1 MRHPPPPLAS
11 PLWRSLRTY
20 QIFGANTEVGKTV
33 VSTLLAKAAAR
44 RSPGRVAFL
53 KPVST
58 GPDGEA
64 DDRCIHIAKFAP
76 DVSNKTLFQYKIP
89 VSPHIAARLSNT
101 TIPSNEALLFQTR
114 DYAAQC
120 ANMGRKW
127 LFVETAGGV
136 HSPGPSGTTQAD
148 LYAPLRLPVVL
159 VGDSRLGG
167 ISQTISAFESLRMR
181 GYDVESVLLFKE
193 DKYQNFEYLSEY
205 FAEHHDVPVAA
216 VVEPPERR
224 SSLEEDVRAMS
235 QYYEE
240 QSQHKDTSAVISH
253 LDARHEQRIAALSS
267 MATEALQ
274 NIWYPFTQQ
283 SLLSP
288 KDINVIDSAHGDYF
302 QTLTPSATASPP
314 PSPSDSLLRA
324 SFDGSAS
331 WWTQGLGHANPKLTL
346 AAAYAAGR
354 YGHVMFASGI
364 HRPAA
369 ELSSTLLK
377 GMGNPRLTR
386 VFFSDN
392 GSTGIEVALKMGLRA
407 AKLRYG
413 WAAEEKLGV
422 VGLRGSYHGD
432 TIGAMDCSEPS
443 GYNEKVEWYDG
454 KGHWFDYPTVL
465 CVDGKWRVNVPQ
477 GLREALGEDADFGSL
492 SDIFDVQ
499 GREQKG
505 HHLRY
510 EAFIRE
516 TLERLQK
523 QGRRFGSVIIE
534 PVVLGA
540 GGMALVDPLFQRAL
554 VNVVRHSPDLF
565 RKPNTAFESPSSPT
579 AWTGL
584 PIIFDEV
591 FTGLYRLGRFSSSSF
606 LETHADIS
614 VHAKLLTG
622 GLVPLC
628 TTLASE
634 NIFQTFSSQD
644 KTDALL
650 HGHSY
655 TAHPVGCQVAL
666 ESVKEMQKMDRGGS
680 WNWAK
685 SQGWT
690 PPDASVVGE
699 QPAADVWSTWP
710 RDLVEDLS
718 RQTDR
723 VSGIWALG
731 SVLAI
736 HLKDASG
743 TGYFSDAAQS
753 VRDGLIA
760 GDSEGVNGPWNV
772 HCRVLG
778 NVLYLMAGQ
787 KTTEESIAR
796 ISSLLRQRLKE

>member
-1 MRHPPPPLAS
+1 M
-11 PLWRSLRTY
+11 
-20 QIFGANTEVGKTV
+20 
-33 VSTLLAKAAAR
+33 
-44 RSPGRVAFL
+44 AFL

-58 GPDGEA
+58 GPDSEA
-64 DDRCIHIAKFAP
+64 DDRHISKFAP

-89 VSPHIAARLSNT
+89 VSPHIAAKLSNT
-101 TIPSNEALLFQTR
+101 TIPSNDNLLFQCR

-120 ANMGRKW
+120 ANIGRKW

-148 LYAPLRLPVVL
+148 MYAPLRLPVVL

-181 GYDVESVLLFKE
+181 GYDVESVVLFKE
-193 DKYQNFEYLSEY
+193 DKYQNFDYLSEY
-205 FAEHHDVPVAA
+205 FAEHHDVPVAG
-216 VVEPPERR
+216 VIEPPERK
-224 SSLEEDVRAMS
+224 SSLEEDVRAMA

-240 QSQHKDTSAVISH
+240 QSQGKNTGDVISH
-253 LDARHEQRIAALSS
+253 LDKRHEQRIASLDS
-267 MATEALQ
+267 MATQALEK
-274 NIWYPFTQQ
+274 IWYPFTQH
-283 SLLSP
+283 SLLTP

-302 QTLTPSATASPP
+302 QTLAPSS
-314 PSPSDSLLRA
+314 SSSSSQNDSLLRA

-331 WWTQGLGHANPKLTL
+331 WWTQGLGHANPRLTL

-364 HRPAA
+364 HRPAL

-377 GMGNPRLTR
+377 GMNSPRLDR

-392 GSTGIEVALKMGLRA
+392 GSTGIEVALKMGLGA

-413 WAAEEKLGV
+413 WAKEEKLGI
-422 VGLRGSYHGD
+422 VGLKGSYHGD

-465 CVDGKWRVNVPQ
+465 CIDGKWRVNVPEE
-477 GLREALGEDADFGSL
+477 LRQALGEDADFGSL
-492 SDIFDVQ
+492 SEIFDVQ

-505 HHLRY
+505 HHVRY
-510 EAFIRE
+510 EAFLRE
-516 TLERLQK
+516 SLERLVK

-554 VNVVRHSPDLF
+554 VNVVRKSPDLF
-565 RKPNTAFESPSSPT
+565 RKPGTAVEETPSDPN

-591 FTGLYRLGRFSSSSF
+591 FTGLYRLGRFTSSSF
-606 LETHADIS
+606 LNTYADIS

-634 NIFQTFSSQD
+634 NIFQSFSSQD

-655 TAHPVGCQVAL
+655 TAHPVGCQVAV
-666 ESVKEMQKMDRGGS
+666 ESLNDLQKMDQDGS

-685 SQGWT
+685 SQGWKSSET
-690 PPDASVVGE
+690 SLTSGQSSAN
-699 QPAADVWSTWP
+699 VWSTWP

-718 RQTDR
+718 RQKDR

-736 HLKDASG
+736 HIKDASG
-743 TGYFSDAAQS
+743 STGYFSNAAQDL
-753 VRDGLIA
+753 RDTLIA
-760 GDSEGVNGPWNV
+760 GDSEGANGSWNV

-787 KTTEESIAR
+787 KTTEESIAQ
-796 ISSLLRQRLKE
+796 ISSELRKGLQA

>member
-1 MRHPPPPLAS
+1 MPQPPPPLAS
-11 PLWRSLRTY
+11 PLWRSLRAY

-33 VSTLLAKAAAR
+33 FSTLLCKAAAAR
-44 RSPGRVAFL
+44 TNRSPGGVAFL

-58 GPDGEA
+58 GPDDEA
-64 DDRCIHIAKFAP
+64 DDRHILKFAP
-76 DVSNKTLFQYKIP
+76 DVSHKTLFQYKIP
-89 VSPHIAARLSNT
+89 VSPHIAAKLAGT
-101 TIPSNEALLFQTR
+101 AIPSNETLLFQCR

-120 ANMGRKW
+120 ANAGRKW

-167 ISQTISAFESLRMR
+167 ISQTISAFESLRIR
-181 GYDVESVLLFKE
+181 GYDVESVVLFK
-193 DKYQNFEYLSEY
+193 DDRYQNFEYLSEY
-205 FAEHHDVPVAA
+205 FAEHHGVPVAGVA
-216 VVEPPERR
+216 EPPEKRPD
-224 SSLEEDVRAMS
+224 LEEDARAMS
-235 QYYEE
+235 RYYQE
-240 QSQHKDTSAVISH
+240 QSRGKSTGDVISH
-253 LDARHEQRIAALSS
+253 LDGRHEQRIASLSS
-267 MATEALQ
+267 LPTRALRD
-274 NIWYPFTQQ
+274 IWYPFQQ
-283 SLLSP
+283 HSLLSP
-288 KDINVIDSAHGDYF
+288 EDINVIDSAHGDYF
-302 QTLTPSATASPP
+302 QALSPP
-314 PSPSDSLLRA
+314 SQPSQSPSRNDSLLRA

-354 YGHVMFASGI
+354 YGHVMFASSI

-369 ELSSTLLK
+369 ELSSELLR
-377 GMGNPRLTR
+377 GMGNPRLSR

-413 WAAEEKLGV
+413 WARDEKLGV

-443 GYNEKVEWYDG
+443 GYNEKVEWYDA
-454 KGHWFDYPTVL
+454 KGHWLDYPTVL
-465 CVDGKWRVNVPQ
+465 CVDGKWRVNVPAE
-477 GLREALGEDADFGSL
+477 LRQALGGEAAEFGSP
-492 SDIFDVQ
+492 SEIFDVR

-505 HHLRY
+505 HHVRY
-510 EAFIRE
+510 EAFLRE
-516 TLERLQK
+516 ALERLRH

-540 GGMALVDPLFQRAL
+540 GGMALRAL
-554 VNVVRHSPDLF
+554 VNVVRRSPDLF
-565 RKPNTAFESPSSPT
+565 RRPDAPAEEPPHDPA

-584 PIIFDEV
+584 PVIFDEV
-591 FTGLYRLGRFSSSSF
+591 FTGLYRLGRFSSSSL
-606 LETHADIS
+606 LETNADIS

-634 NIFQTFSSQD
+634 AIFEAFNSED

-666 ESVKEMQKMDRGGS
+666 ESVKELQRMDQTGS
-680 WNWAK
+680 WDWAK

-690 PPDASVVGE
+690 SPEASSASGE
-699 QPAADVWSTWP
+699 SPAEVWSTWP
-710 RDLVEDLS
+710 RSLVEDVS

-723 VSGIWALG
+723 VSGAWALG
-731 SVLAI
+731 SVIAI

-743 TGYFSDAAQS
+743 SAGYFSDAAQGL
-753 VRDGLIA
+753 RDSLMA
-760 GDSEGVNGPWNV
+760 GDAEGANGSWGV

-787 KTTEESIAR
+787 KTTEDGVAQIV
-796 ISSLLRQRLKE
+796 SLLRKALKS

>member
-1 MRHPPPPLAS
+1 MPQPPPPLAS
-11 PLWRSLRTY
+11 PLWRSLRAY

-33 VSTLLAKAAAR
+33 FSTLLCKAAAAR
-44 RSPGRVAFL
+44 TTGRGVAFL

-58 GPDGEA
+58 GPDSEA
-64 DDRCIHIAKFAP
+64 DDRY
-76 DVSNKTLFQYKIP
+76 VSNKTLFQYKIP
-89 VSPHIAARLSNT
+89 VSPHIAAKLSNT
-101 TIPSNEALLFQTR
+101 TIPSNEALLFQCR

-120 ANMGRKW
+120 ANIGRKW

-148 LYAPLRLPVVL
+148 MYAPLRLPVVL

-181 GYDVESVLLFKE
+181 GYDVESVVLFKE

-205 FAEHHDVPVAA
+205 FAEHHDVPVAG
-216 VVEPPERR
+216 VIEPPERK
-224 SSLEEDVRAMS
+224 SSLEEDVRAMA

-240 QSQHKDTSAVISH
+240 QSQDRNTGDVISH
-253 LDARHEQRIAALSS
+253 LDKRHEQRISSLGS
-267 MATEALQ
+267 MATQALEK
-274 NIWYPFTQQ
+274 IWYPFTQH
-283 SLLSP
+283 SLLTP

-302 QTLTPSATASPP
+302 QTFAPSS
-314 PSPSDSLLRA
+314 SPSSTSQNDSLLRA

-364 HRPAA
+364 HRPAL
-369 ELSSTLLK
+369 ELSSVLLK
-377 GMGNPRLTR
+377 GMNSPRLDR

-392 GSTGIEVALKMGLRA
+392 GSTGIEVALKMGLGA

-413 WAAEEKLGV
+413 WAKEEKLGI
-422 VGLRGSYHGD
+422 VGLKGSYHGD

-465 CVDGKWRVNVPQ
+465 CINGKWRVNVPEE
-477 GLREALGEDADFGSL
+477 LRQALGEDADFGSL

-505 HHLRY
+505 HHVRY

-516 TLERLQK
+516 SLEKLIK
-523 QGRRFGSVIIE
+523 QGHRFGSVIIE

-554 VNVVRHSPDLF
+554 VNVVRKSPDLF
-565 RKPNTAFESPSSPT
+565 RKPGAAVEETPSDPN

-591 FTGLYRLGRFSSSSF
+591 FTGLYRLGRFTSSSF
-606 LETHADIS
+606 LNTYADIS

-634 NIFQTFSSQD
+634 NIFQSFSSQD

-666 ESVKEMQKMDRGGS
+666 ESLNDLQKMDQDGS

-685 SQGWT
+685 SQGWKSSET
-690 PPDASVVGE
+690 SLTSG
-699 QPAADVWSTWP
+699 QSAANVWSTWP

-736 HLKDASG
+736 HIKDASG
-743 TGYFSDAAQS
+743 STGYFSNAAQS
-753 VRDGLIA
+753 LRDTLIA
-760 GDSEGVNGPWNV
+760 GDSEGANGSWNV

-787 KTTEESIAR
+787 KTTEESIAQ
-796 ISSLLRQRLKE
+796 ISLQLRKGLQV

>member
-1 MRHPPPPLAS
+1 MPQPPPPLAS
-11 PLWRSLRTY
+11 PLWRSLRAY

-33 VSTLLAKAAAR
+33 FSTLLCKAAAAR
-44 RSPGRVAFL
+44 TKGRGVAFL

-58 GPDGEA
+58 GPDSEA
-64 DDRCIHIAKFAP
+64 DDRC
-76 DVSNKTLFQYKIP
+76 
-89 VSPHIAARLSNT
+89 
-101 TIPSNEALLFQTR
+101 
-114 DYAAQC
+114 
-120 ANMGRKW
+120 RKW

-148 LYAPLRLPVVL
+148 MYAPLRLPVVL

-181 GYDVESVLLFKE
+181 GYDVESVVLFKE
-193 DKYQNFEYLSEY
+193 DKYQNFDYLSEY
-205 FAEHHDVPVAA
+205 FAEHHDVPVAG
-216 VVEPPERR
+216 VVEPPERK
-224 SSLEEDVRAMS
+224 SSLEEDVRAMT

-240 QSQHKDTSAVISH
+240 QSQGKNTGDVVSH
-253 LDARHEQRIAALSS
+253 LDKRHEQRIASLDS
-267 MATEALQ
+267 MATQALEK
-274 NIWYPFTQQ
+274 IWYPFTQH
-283 SLLSP
+283 SLLTP
-288 KDINVIDSAHGDYF
+288 KDITVIDSAHGDYF
-302 QTLTPSATASPP
+302 QTLAPSS
-314 PSPSDSLLRA
+314 SSSSQNNSLLRA

-331 WWTQGLGHANPKLTL
+331 WWTQGLGHANPRLTL

-364 HRPAA
+364 HRPAL
-369 ELSSTLLK
+369 ELSSTLLE
-377 GMGNPRLTR
+377 GMNSPRLDR

-392 GSTGIEVALKMGLRA
+392 GSTGIEVALKMGLGA

-413 WAAEEKLGV
+413 WAKEEKLGI
-422 VGLRGSYHGD
+422 VGLKGSYHGD

-465 CVDGKWRVNVPQ
+465 CIDGKWRVNVPEE
-477 GLREALGEDADFGSL
+477 LRQALGEDADFGSL

-505 HHLRY
+505 HHVRY

-516 TLERLQK
+516 SLERLVK

-554 VNVVRHSPDLF
+554 VNVVRKSPDLF
-565 RKPNTAFESPSSPT
+565 RKSGAAVEETSSDPN

-591 FTGLYRLGRFSSSSF
+591 FTGLYRLGRFTSSSF
-606 LETHADIS
+606 LNTYADIS

-634 NIFQTFSSQD
+634 NIFQSFSSQD

-666 ESVKEMQKMDRGGS
+666 ESLNDLQKMDHDGS

-685 SQGWT
+685 SQGWKSSET
-690 PPDASVVGE
+690 SLTSGQSSAN
-699 QPAADVWSTWP
+699 VWSTWP

-736 HLKDASG
+736 HIKDASG
-743 TGYFSDAAQS
+743 STGYFSNAAQDL
-753 VRDGLIA
+753 RDTLIA
-760 GDSEGVNGPWNV
+760 GDSEGANGSWNV

-787 KTTEESIAR
+787 KTTEESIAQ
-796 ISSLLRQRLKE
+796 ISSELRKGLQT

>member
-1 MRHPPPPLAS
+1 MPQPPPPLAS
-11 PLWRSLRTY
+11 PLWRSLRAY

-33 VSTLLAKAAAR
+33 FSTLLCKAAAAR
-44 RSPGRVAFL
+44 TTGRGVAFL

-58 GPDGEA
+58 GPDSEA
-64 DDRCIHIAKFAP
+64 DDRY
-76 DVSNKTLFQYKIP
+76 VSNKTLFQYKIP
-89 VSPHIAARLSNT
+89 VSPHIAAKLSNT
-101 TIPSNEALLFQTR
+101 TIPSNEALLFQCR

-120 ANMGRKW
+120 ANIGRKW

-148 LYAPLRLPVVL
+148 MYAPLRLPVVL

-181 GYDVESVLLFKE
+181 GYDVESVVLFKE

-205 FAEHHDVPVAA
+205 FAEHHDVPVAG
-216 VVEPPERR
+216 VIEPPERK
-224 SSLEEDVRAMS
+224 SSLEEDVRAMA

-240 QSQHKDTSAVISH
+240 QSQDKNTGDVISH
-253 LDARHEQRIAALSS
+253 LDKRHEQRISSLGS
-267 MATEALQ
+267 MATQALEK
-274 NIWYPFTQQ
+274 IWYPFTQH
-283 SLLSP
+283 SLLTP

-302 QTLTPSATASPP
+302 QTFAPSS
-314 PSPSDSLLRA
+314 SPSSTSQNDSLLRA

-364 HRPAA
+364 HRPAM
-369 ELSSTLLK
+369 ELSSVLLK
-377 GMGNPRLTR
+377 GMNSPRLDR

-392 GSTGIEVALKMGLRA
+392 GSTGIEVALKMGLGA

-413 WAAEEKLGV
+413 WAKEEKLGI
-422 VGLRGSYHGD
+422 VGLKGSYHGD

-465 CVDGKWRVNVPQ
+465 CINGKWRVNVPEE
-477 GLREALGEDADFGSL
+477 LRQALGEDADFGSL

-505 HHLRY
+505 HHVRY

-516 TLERLQK
+516 SLEKLIK
-523 QGRRFGSVIIE
+523 QGHRFGSVIIE

-554 VNVVRHSPDLF
+554 VNVVRKSPDLF
-565 RKPNTAFESPSSPT
+565 RKPGAAVEETPSDPN

-591 FTGLYRLGRFSSSSF
+591 FTGLYRLGRFTSSSF
-606 LETHADIS
+606 LNTYADIS

-634 NIFQTFSSQD
+634 NIFQSFSSQD

-666 ESVKEMQKMDRGGS
+666 ESLNDLQKMDQDGS

-685 SQGWT
+685 SQGWKSSET
-690 PPDASVVGE
+690 SLTSG
-699 QPAADVWSTWP
+699 QSAANVWSTWP

-736 HLKDASG
+736 HIKDASG
-743 TGYFSDAAQS
+743 STGYFSNAAQS
-753 VRDGLIA
+753 LRDTLIA
-760 GDSEGVNGPWNV
+760 GDSEGANGSWNV

-787 KTTEESIAR
+787 KTTEESIAQ
-796 ISSLLRQRLKE
+796 ISLQLRKGLQV

>member
-1 MRHPPPPLAS
+1 MPQPPPPLAS
-11 PLWRSLRTY
+11 PLWRSLRAY

-33 VSTLLAKAAAR
+33 FSTLLCKAAAAR
-44 RSPGRVAFL
+44 TTGRGVAFL

-58 GPDGEA
+58 GPDSEA
-64 DDRCIHIAKFAP
+64 DDR
-76 DVSNKTLFQYKIP
+76 
-89 VSPHIAARLSNT
+89 
-101 TIPSNEALLFQTR
+101 
-114 DYAAQC
+114 
-120 ANMGRKW
+120 W
-127 LFVETAGGV
+127 
-136 HSPGPSGTTQAD
+136 TTQAD
-148 LYAPLRLPVVL
+148 MYAPLRLPVVL

-181 GYDVESVLLFKE
+181 GYDVESVVLFKE
-193 DKYQNFEYLSEY
+193 DKYQNFDYLSEY
-205 FAEHHDVPVAA
+205 FAEHHDVPVAG
-216 VVEPPERR
+216 VIEPPERK
-224 SSLEEDVRAMS
+224 SSLEDDVRAMAK
-235 QYYEE
+235 YYEE
-240 QSQHKDTSAVISH
+240 QSQAKNTGDVISH
-253 LDARHEQRIAALSS
+253 LDKRHEQRIASLDS
-267 MATEALQ
+267 MASQALEK
-274 NIWYPFTQQ
+274 IWYPFTQH
-283 SLLSP
+283 SLLTP

-302 QTLTPSATASPP
+302 QTLAPSS
-314 PSPSDSLLRA
+314 SSSSSQNDSLLRA

-331 WWTQGLGHANPKLTL
+331 WWTQGLGHANPRLTL

-364 HRPAA
+364 HRPAL

-377 GMGNPRLTR
+377 GMNSPRLDR

-392 GSTGIEVALKMGLRA
+392 GSTGIEVALKMGLGA

-413 WAAEEKLGV
+413 WAKEEKLGI
-422 VGLRGSYHGD
+422 VGLKGSYHGD

-465 CVDGKWRVNVPQ
+465 CIGGKWRVNVPEE
-477 GLREALGEDADFGSL
+477 LRQALGEDADFGSL
-492 SDIFDVQ
+492 SEIFNVQ

-505 HHLRY
+505 HHIRY

-516 TLERLQK
+516 SLERLVK

-554 VNVVRHSPDLF
+554 VNVVRKSPDLF
-565 RKPNTAFESPSSPT
+565 RKPGAAVEETSSDPN

-591 FTGLYRLGRFSSSSF
+591 FTGLYRLGRFTSSSF
-606 LETHADIS
+606 LNTYADIS

-634 NIFQTFSSQD
+634 NIFQSFSSQD

-666 ESVKEMQKMDRGGS
+666 ESLNDLQKMDQDGS
-680 WNWAK
+680 WDWAK
-685 SQGWT
+685 SQGWKSSE
-690 PPDASVVGE
+690 ASLTSG
-699 QPAADVWSTWP
+699 QSSTNVWSTWP

-736 HLKDASG
+736 HIKDASG
-743 TGYFSDAAQS
+743 STGYFSNAAQDL
-753 VRDGLIA
+753 RDTLIA
-760 GDSEGVNGPWNV
+760 GDSEGANGSWNV

-787 KTTEESIAR
+787 KTTEESIAQ
-796 ISSLLRQRLKE
+796 ISSELRKGLQA

>member
-1 MRHPPPPLAS
+1 MPVPPPPPLAS
-11 PLWRSLRTY
+11 PLWRSLRSY

-33 VSTLLAKAAAR
+33 FSTLLCKAAAR
-44 RSPGRVAFL
+44 RSPGGVAFL

-58 GPDGEA
+58 GPDNEA
-64 DDRCIHIAKFAP
+64 DDRHISKFAS

-89 VSPHIAARLSNT
+89 VSPHIAARVSNT
-101 TIPSNEALLFQTR
+101 TIPSNDTLLFQCR

-120 ANMGRKW
+120 ANIGRKW

-181 GYDVESVLLFKE
+181 GFDVESVVLFKE
-193 DKYQNFEYLSEY
+193 DKYQNFAYLSEY
-205 FAEHHDVPVAA
+205 FAEHHNVPVAG
-216 VVEPPERR
+216 VIEPPERK
-224 SSLEEDVRAMS
+224 SNLEEDVRAML

-240 QSQHKDTSAVISH
+240 QSQEGNTTNVISH
-253 LDARHEQRIAALSS
+253 LDSRHEERIASLNS

-274 NIWYPFTQQ
+274 NIWYPFAQH
-283 SLLSP
+283 SLFTGP

-302 QTLTPSATASPP
+302 QTLAPSSPT
-314 PSPSDSLLRA
+314 SQTDSLLRA

-354 YGHVMFASGI
+354 YGHVMFAGGI

-369 ELSSTLLK
+369 ELSSRLLK
-377 GMGNPRLTR
+377 GMNSPRLSR

-413 WAAEEKLGV
+413 WTPEEKLGV
-422 VGLRGSYHGD
+422 VGLKGSYHGD

-465 CVDGKWRVNVPQ
+465 CVGGKWRVNVPEE
-477 GLREALGEDADFGSL
+477 LRQALGEDADFGSL
-492 SDIFDVQ
+492 SEIFDVR
-499 GREQKG
+499 GREEKG

-554 VNVVRHSPDLF
+554 VNVVRRSPDLF
-565 RKPNTAFESPSSPT
+565 RKPNAPIEESPSSPT

-591 FTGLYRLGRFSSSSF
+591 FTGLYRLGRFTSSSF
-606 LETHADIS
+606 LETYADIS

-634 NIFQTFSSQD
+634 DIFETFNSPD

-655 TAHPVGCQVAL
+655 TAHPVGCQVAV
-666 ESVKEMQKMDRGGS
+666 ESVKELQRMDDSGS

-685 SQGWT
+685 SQGWIT
-690 PPDASVVGE
+690 PEASSSTSGK
-699 QPAADVWSTWP
+699 PAADIWSTWP
-710 RDLVEDLS
+710 RTLVEDLS

-723 VSGIWALG
+723 VAGIWALG

-736 HLKDASG
+736 HVKDAAGS

-753 VRDGLIA
+753 LRDGLIA
-760 GDSEGVNGPWNV
+760 GDAEGVNGSWNV

-778 NVLYLMAGQ
+778 NVLYLMASQ
-787 KTTEESIAR
+787 KTTEESVAQI
-796 ISSLLRQRLKE
+796 SLLLRKGLNA

>member
-1 MRHPPPPLAS
+1 MPQPPPPLAA

-33 VSTLLAKAAAR
+33 FSTLLAKAAAR
-44 RSPGRVAFL
+44 RSAPGGVAFL

-58 GPDGEA
+58 GPDSEA
-64 DDRCIHIAKFAP
+64 DDRCIHITKFAP

-89 VSPHIAARLSNT
+89 VSPHIAARLSNA

-120 ANMGRKW
+120 ANIGRKW

-148 LYAPLRLPVVL
+148 MYAPLRLPVVL

-167 ISQTISAFESLRMR
+167 ISSTISAFESLRMR
-181 GYDVESVLLFKE
+181 GYDVESVVLFKE
-193 DKYQNFEYLSEY
+193 DRYQNYEYLLEY
-205 FAEHHDVPVAA
+205 FAEHHDVPVAG
-216 VVEPPERR
+216 VVEPPGRK
-224 SSLEEDVRAMS
+224 SSLEEDVGAMA

-240 QSQHKDTSAVISH
+240 QSQHKDTSGVISH
-253 LDARHEQRIAALSS
+253 LDDRHERRIARLNS
-267 MATEALQ
+267 MAADALQ

-288 KDINVIDSAHGDYF
+288 KDINVIDSAHGDHF
-302 QTLTPSATASPP
+302 QTLSPCSTTSQP
-314 PSPSDSLLRA
+314 DSLLRA

-369 ELSSTLLK
+369 ELSTTLLK
-377 GMGNPRLTR
+377 GMDNPRLSR

-477 GLREALGEDADFGSL
+477 ELREALGEDADFGSL

-554 VNVVRHSPDLF
+554 VNVVRKSPDLF
-565 RKPNTAFESPSSPT
+565 RKPNASFESPSSPT

-606 LETHADIS
+606 LETHADVS

-634 NIFQTFSSQD
+634 NIFEAFSSQD

-666 ESVKEMQKMDRGGS
+666 ESLKEMQKMDRGGS
-680 WNWAK
+680 WSWAK

-690 PPDASVVGE
+690 TPGTPVVGE

-718 RQTDR
+718 RQTER

-760 GDSEGVNGPWNV
+760 GDREGVNGPWNV

-796 ISSLLRQRLKE
+796 IGSLLRERLKE

>member
-1 MRHPPPPLAS
+1 MPQPPPPLAS
-11 PLWRSLRTY
+11 PLWRSLRAY

-33 VSTLLAKAAAR
+33 FSTLLCKAAAAR
-44 RSPGRVAFL
+44 TTGRSVAFL

-58 GPDGEA
+58 GPDSEA
-64 DDRCIHIAKFAP
+64 DDRHISKFAP

-89 VSPHIAARLSNT
+89 VSPHIAAKLSNT
-101 TIPSNEALLFQTR
+101 TIPSNDNLLFQCR

-120 ANMGRKW
+120 ANIGRKW

-148 LYAPLRLPVVL
+148 MYAPLRLPVVL

-181 GYDVESVLLFKE
+181 GYDVESVVLFKE
-193 DKYQNFEYLSEY
+193 DKYQNFDYLSEY
-205 FAEHHDVPVAA
+205 FAEHHDVPVAG
-216 VVEPPERR
+216 VIEPPERK
-224 SSLEEDVRAMS
+224 SSLEEDVRAMA

-240 QSQHKDTSAVISH
+240 QSQGKNTGDVISH
-253 LDARHEQRIAALSS
+253 LDKRHEQRIASLDS
-267 MATEALQ
+267 MATQALEK
-274 NIWYPFTQQ
+274 IWYPFTQH
-283 SLLSP
+283 SLLTP

-302 QTLTPSATASPP
+302 QTLAPSS
-314 PSPSDSLLRA
+314 SSSSSQNDSLLRA

-331 WWTQGLGHANPKLTL
+331 WWTQGLGHANPRLTL

-364 HRPAA
+364 HRPAL

-377 GMGNPRLTR
+377 GMNSPRLDR

-392 GSTGIEVALKMGLRA
+392 GSTGIEVALKMGLGA

-413 WAAEEKLGV
+413 WAKEEKLGI
-422 VGLRGSYHGD
+422 VGLKGSYHGD

-465 CVDGKWRVNVPQ
+465 CIDGKWRVNVPEE
-477 GLREALGEDADFGSL
+477 LRQALGEDADFGSL
-492 SDIFDVQ
+492 SEIFDVQ

-505 HHLRY
+505 HHVRY
-510 EAFIRE
+510 EAFLRE
-516 TLERLQK
+516 SLERLVK

-554 VNVVRHSPDLF
+554 VNVVRKSPDLF
-565 RKPNTAFESPSSPT
+565 RKPGTAVEETPSDPN

-591 FTGLYRLGRFSSSSF
+591 FTGLYRLGRFTSSSF
-606 LETHADIS
+606 LNTYADIS

-634 NIFQTFSSQD
+634 NIFQSFSSQD

-655 TAHPVGCQVAL
+655 TAHPVGCQVAV
-666 ESVKEMQKMDRGGS
+666 ESLNDLQKMDQDGS

-685 SQGWT
+685 SQGWKSSET
-690 PPDASVVGE
+690 SLTSGQSSAN
-699 QPAADVWSTWP
+699 VWSTWP

-718 RQTDR
+718 RQKDR

-736 HLKDASG
+736 HIKDASG
-743 TGYFSDAAQS
+743 STGYFSNAAQDL
-753 VRDGLIA
+753 RDTLIA
-760 GDSEGVNGPWNV
+760 GDSEGANGSWNV

-787 KTTEESIAR
+787 KTTEESIAQ
-796 ISSLLRQRLKE
+796 ISSELRKGLQA

>member
-1 MRHPPPPLAS
+1 MPQPPPPLAS
-11 PLWRSLRTY
+11 PLWRSLRAY

-33 VSTLLAKAAAR
+33 FSTLLCKAAAAR
-44 RSPGRVAFL
+44 TTGRGVAFL

-58 GPDGEA
+58 GPDSEA
-64 DDRCIHIAKFAP
+64 DDRHISKFAP

-89 VSPHIAARLSNT
+89 VSPHIAAKLSNA
-101 TIPSNEALLFQTR
+101 TIPSNDTLLFQCR

-120 ANMGRKW
+120 ANIGRKW

-148 LYAPLRLPVVL
+148 MYAPLRLPVVL

-181 GYDVESVLLFKE
+181 GYDVESVVLFKE
-193 DKYQNFEYLSEY
+193 DRYQNFDYLSKY
-205 FAEHHDVPVAA
+205 FAEHHDVPVAG
-216 VVEPPERR
+216 VNEPPERK
-224 SSLEEDVRAMS
+224 SSLEEDVRAMA

-240 QSQHKDTSAVISH
+240 QSQGKHTGDVISH
-253 LDARHEQRIAALSS
+253 LDKRHEQRIASLDA
-267 MATEALQ
+267 MATQALEK
-274 NIWYPFTQQ
+274 IWYPFTQQ
-283 SLLSP
+283 SLLTP

-302 QTLTPSATASPP
+302 QTLAPSS
-314 PSPSDSLLRA
+314 SSSSSQKDSLLRA

-331 WWTQGLGHANPKLTL
+331 WWTQGLGHANPRLTL

-364 HRPAA
+364 HRPAL
-369 ELSSTLLK
+369 ELSSALLK
-377 GMGNPRLTR
+377 GMDSPRLDR

-413 WAAEEKLGV
+413 WAKEEKLGI
-422 VGLRGSYHGD
+422 VGLKGSYHGD

-465 CVDGKWRVNVPQ
+465 CIDGKWRVNVPEE
-477 GLREALGEDADFGSL
+477 LRQALGEDADFSSL
-492 SDIFDVQ
+492 SEIFDVQ

-505 HHLRY
+505 HHVRY

-516 TLERLQK
+516 SLERLVK

-554 VNVVRHSPDLF
+554 VNVVRKSPDLF
-565 RKPNTAFESPSSPT
+565 RKPGAAVEEPSSDPN

-591 FTGLYRLGRFSSSSF
+591 FTGLYRLGRFTSSSF
-606 LETHADIS
+606 LNTYADIS

-634 NIFQTFSSQD
+634 NIFQSFSSQD

-666 ESVKEMQKMDRGGS
+666 ESLHDLQKMDHDGS

-685 SQGWT
+685 SQGWKSSET
-690 PPDASVVGE
+690 SLTSSQSSAN
-699 QPAADVWSTWP
+699 VWSTWP

-736 HLKDASG
+736 HIKDASG
-743 TGYFSDAAQS
+743 STGYFSNAAQDF
-753 VRDGLIA
+753 RDTLIA
-760 GDSEGVNGPWNV
+760 GDSEGANGSWNV

-787 KTTEESIAR
+787 KTTEESIAQ
-796 ISSLLRQRLKE
+796 ISLELRKGLQA